1 MKNTAIN
8 HNIGVL
14 AYPGAQK
21 SAIYGLVDLLSIADS
36 VRKEGDNTGSALT
49 PVIIESFGEDLSAHQ
64 DLAAIIIPPSLEKD
78 LGNSSFEVITRWLKA
93 RHDQGVLIC
102 SVCAGAF
109 ILAKTGLIE
118 GRTITTHWMFEEQ
131 FRNDYPNI
139 DLNINK
145 LIVDDGD
152 IVTAGG
158 LSAWM
163 DLGLFLVGRF
173 TSPSIM
179 LNTARIFLVDI
190 KGREQSF
197 FSTFTPNYNHGD
209 KPIVKAQRWA
219 QQHFSSAMSVS
230 DLSDQAS
237 LSRRTFIRRFKKATH
252 LNPSEYIQQLRIA
265 KAKEGL
271 ELTNERIEA
280 IAWSVGYEDVSAFRR
295 IFQKSTG
302 LSPTAYRQRFSVAEE
317 NANPINSGES
327 F

>member
-1 MKNTAIN
+1 MKNSTIN

-21 SAIYGLVDLLSIADS
+21 SAIYGLMDLISIADS
-36 VRKEGDNTGSALT
+36 FREEGENTGSQLT
-49 PVIIESFGEDLSAHQ
+49 PILIESFGEESPQHQ
-64 DLAAIIIPPSLEKD
+64 DLAAIILPPSLEKD
-78 LGNSSFEVITRWLKA
+78 LDDSGFEEIVQWVKA
-93 RHDQGVLIC
+93 QHDQGALIC

-118 GRTITTHWMFEEQ
+118 GRTITTHWIFEEQ
-131 FRNDYPNI
+131 FRDRYPNT

-173 TSPSIM
+173 TSPAIM
-179 LNTARIFLVDI
+179 LSTARIFLVDI

-197 FSTFTPNYNHGD
+197 FSTFTPNYNHND
-209 KPIVKAQRWA
+209 KAIVKAQQWA
-219 QQHFSSAMSVS
+219 QQNFSNAISVS
-230 DLSDQAS
+230 DLSDKAS

-252 LNPSEYIQQLRIA
+252 LNPSEYIQQLRIS

-271 ELTNERIEA
+271 ELSNERIEA

-302 LSPTAYRQRFSVAEE
+302 LSPTAYKQRFSIAEE
-317 NANPINSGES
+317 NTKP
-327 F
+327 